1 MMKPVLIG
9 LILLLLLLQY
19 ELWFSNGGIISTI
32 KLKHRITQQ
41 KAENKILEKRNKV
54 LMADIKELK
63 EGNEAV
69 EGRARSELGMIKKGE
84 TFYQIVKHE

>member
-1 MMKPVLIG
+1 MKPVLIG